1 MHASLSFHGRHSDSS
16 STSLSNE
23 TMHLGLCPHNTGV
36 NSDLNSVSHFI
47 EFRMLKVLSVLV
59 IIYFYTV
66 AKEE

>member
-1 MHASLSFHGRHSDSS
+1 MHASLSLHGRHSDSS

-23 TMHLGLCPHNTGV
+23 TMHLGLCPHSTGV

-47 EFRMLKVLSVLV
+47 ELLTLKVLRVLV

-66 AKEE
+66 VKEE